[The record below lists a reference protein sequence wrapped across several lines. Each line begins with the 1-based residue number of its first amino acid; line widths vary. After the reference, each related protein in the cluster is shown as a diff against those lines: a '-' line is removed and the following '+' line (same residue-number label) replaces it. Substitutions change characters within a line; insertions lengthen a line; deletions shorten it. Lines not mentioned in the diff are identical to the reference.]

1 MEALLEPAILEGS
14 ITAMTR
20 DGFTFQFTEDRELRI
35 GVSDEALPYV
45 KRILKPGI
53 RVLIN
58 GLIGT
63 DRIIARTIQ
72 VLWSSEPA
80 AVTDFAGYCI
90 EGGHVKIP
98 RRVRNLRF

>member
-14 ITAMTR
+14 FTAMTR

-80 AVTDFAGYCI
+80 AATDFAGYCI
-90 EGGHVKIP
+90 EGGHVRIP